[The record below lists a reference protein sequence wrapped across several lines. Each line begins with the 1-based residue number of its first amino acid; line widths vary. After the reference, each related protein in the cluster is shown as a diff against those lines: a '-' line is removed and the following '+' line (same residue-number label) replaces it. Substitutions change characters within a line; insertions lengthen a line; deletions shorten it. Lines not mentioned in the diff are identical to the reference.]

1 MIALSRYIDV
11 ISCIRVYNQTYGSKK
26 RRAQVRE
33 AQRSY
38 QRRKDTASALEKK
51 RADELLTLL
60 SDLSTDVE
68 SLLQAASAA
77 GSMHRADHVSKS
89 IQRLWSTYDTVINNE
104 CIKPEMRLLQIK
116 NRQRL
121 ATHQA
126 NASPTA
132 SNLPHA
138 VTNVDAITNAG
149 AVEDLETAELP
160 RDTFVPFNP
169 SAMRFDLVRF
179 EGTTVMSS
187 FQRTAAT
194 DSYMAGRNIFDIV
207 KERQAAMKA
216 SDHQQNE
223 QNSQDDR

>member
-1 MIALSRYIDV
+1 MNAHE
-11 ISCIRVYNQTYGSKK
+11 QPTYDFKK
-26 RRAQVRE
+26 RRAQIRE

-38 QRRKDTASALEKK
+38 QKRKDTATATEKK

-68 SLLQAASAA
+68 NLLRAASAA
-77 GSMHRADHVSKS
+77 GSMDGNDHMSKS

-104 CIKPEMRLLQIK
+104 CVKPEMRLLQIK
-116 NRQRL
+116 NSQRL
-121 ATHQA
+121 ASHEVNA
-126 NASPTA
+126 NPPAP
-132 SNLPHA
+132 NVPHA
-138 VTNVDAITNAG
+138 VTNVDTILNVG
-149 AVEDLETAELP
+149 AVTNGKAAETSE
-160 RDTFVPFNP
+160 DTFGAFNP

-216 SDHQQNE
+216 ADRRLNE
-223 QNSQDDR
+223 QRSQGDP